1 MFCLTCIH
9 PLAGLWIEGMIDWL
23 TDWLIDWF
31 TDRLSDWMTDW
42 LIDSQNVQW
51 LTASVTDCWLTYH
64 WQMIDWLLFDWLT
77 DTDWLTDWLTRW
89 LIHLLTGEQVN
100 SVSGQ
105 RWRWPRL
112 LTLASFVLFLS
123 FFVCLNN
130 LVSRVGVFYLNM
142 SKKGKK
148 QDVCVCV
155 RACLCFNE

>member
-9 PLAGLWIEGMIDWL
+9 PLAGLWIEGMIDWQTKWLNDWLVDWL
-23 TDWLIDWF
+23 TECSMTDCLSDWLLTYLPLTDDWLI
-31 TDRLSDWMTDW
+31 T
-42 LIDSQNVQW
+42 V
-51 LTASVTDCWLTYH
+51 WLTYWH
-64 WQMIDWLLFDWLT
+64 
-77 DTDWLTDWLTRW
+77 WLTDWLTRW
-89 LIHLLTGEQVN
+89 LIHLLTGELVN

-112 LTLASFVLFLS
+112 LKLASFVLFLS

-155 RACLCFNE
+155 RACCVLMNNKAIFE